1 MLVYATVGDLEAWL
15 QDTAPPNA
23 AGLLRSASV
32 LVTAA
37 CRNDLYNTLPSGLPS
52 DENLADAMRDAC
64 CEQINAWVLAGIDP
78 ATAGTDTSAPGVVK
92 SEIDG
97 ARVEFDPTG
106 IEEATR
112 NRLRLVSALSGSAYE
127 ILRQAGLASAYV

>member
-1 MLVYATVGDLEAWL
+1 MIVYATVADVEAWL
-15 QDTAPPNA
+15 QDTAPTNVT
-23 AGLLRSASV
+23 GLIRSASM
-32 LVTAA
+32 LVGAA
-37 CRNDLYNTLPSGLPS
+37 CRNDLYDTLPSGLPS
-52 DENLADAMRDAC
+52 DDDLADAMRDAC
-64 CEQINAWVLAGIDP
+64 CEQINAWVVCGIDP
-78 ATAGTDTSAPGVVK
+78 ATAGTDTSAPGVVR

-112 NRLRLVSALSGSAYE
+112 NRLRLVSSLSGSAYE